1 MGPDNSPFRGLCRQ
15 RNPQL
20 FSKNAKLMYKWRRNY
35 ILNIFKSLIL
45 LLAFHEK

>member
-1 MGPDNSPFRGLCRQ
+1 MIALLEVSVGKKKTPNYFV
-15 RNPQL
+15 
-20 FSKNAKLMYKWRRNY
+20 KNAKLMYKWHRNY